1 MIVFGS
7 FLKKKDSNDDLIT
20 LKNGKNKI
28 VISDL
33 SDGAT
38 AQDMWIQNS
47 EQKIKNLELTNK
59 KQEEYS
65 IKLEEKIRKLENELG
80 VLEEVNYQT
89 NQNKINS
96 VAQQEQIS
104 ALYEE
109 LKSLRTK
116 QSQNPYAGTYDNTTG
131 QIVPQAR
138 TIETIELNLESSS
151 SSNSNNTFN
160 IKDYIPA
167 GSYAPATVISGVDAS
182 TGLAASGDPR
192 PVLFRITGEAI
203 SSGYKGKKQKTDL
216 EGCTVTGAASA
227 DLSSEKVYVRL
238 LKMTCSRKK
247 GTVTEIEVQGYATAV
262 GKAGIRGP
270 VVSREGNL
278 LMQSFFAGV
287 VGGMGNMYS
296 KSLQPPLEIN
306 SGIAT
311 EQQISSNDIMK
322 SGLSQGVGN
331 ASDRLAQYLIDRA
344 EQYQPVISIPSNID
358 VELVFH
364 TGVHLDG
371 NNHNNNNANTNN
383 NSANNNKQ
391 NNIRG

>member
-1 MIVFGS
+1 MEENNKKDVNAMLENDELLQNGSEEELQEDDFEEEEDNEYPNDNKNFLNTKNKQILIAISIFIILMI
-7 FLKKKDSNDDLIT
+7 KKKDSNDDLIT

-116 QSQNPYAGTYDNTTG
+116 QLQNPYAGTYDNTTG

-247 GTVTEIEVQGYATAV
+247 GTVTEIEVQ
-262 GKAGIRGP
+262 
-270 VVSREGNL
+270 
-278 LMQSFFAGV
+278 
-287 VGGMGNMYS
+287 
-296 KSLQPPLEIN
+296 
-306 SGIAT
+306 
-311 EQQISSNDIMK
+311 
-322 SGLSQGVGN
+322 
-331 ASDRLAQYLIDRA
+331 
-344 EQYQPVISIPSNID
+344 
-358 VELVFH
+358 
-364 TGVHLDG
+364 
-371 NNHNNNNANTNN
+371 
-383 NSANNNKQ
+383 
-391 NNIRG
+391 